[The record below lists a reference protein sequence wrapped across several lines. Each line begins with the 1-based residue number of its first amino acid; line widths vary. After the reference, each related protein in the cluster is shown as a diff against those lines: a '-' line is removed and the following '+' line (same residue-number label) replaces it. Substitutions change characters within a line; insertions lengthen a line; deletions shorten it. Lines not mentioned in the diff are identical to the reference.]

1 MKGWCL
7 KRLPT
12 LAGLVTGVLVNPVV
26 GKLVP
31 SADDAAV
38 DQLDRVA
45 EDLSRA
51 RSVSRWGG

>member
-1 MKGWCL
+1 MWGCFL

-26 GKLVP
+26 GKLVR
-31 SADDAAV
+31 SAGDAAV

-45 EDLSRA
+45 ED
-51 RSVSRWGG
+51 